1 MDDHSTQGVRT
12 SASAGA
18 GRDAPGQAGVIGIAL
33 AAVLTA
39 FLAQGS
45 WQWFAVYIGAT
56 LLAVIFTFYRL
67 PTWTPGLRSVYLRN
81 LAAYA
86 LVVGLCVA
94 ITLAPMLQ
102 RWAWLFPMPGTR
114 SRCIALGTYESI
126 RTEAALSNLADR
138 AGTALAHAQAV
149 QSHDAVAN
157 CLSATTTLWLP
168 VYAAGAA
175 LLAGLCAWS
184 IDRVR
189 VGNQAVASSRRPPGQ
204 G

>member
-1 MDDHSTQGVRT
+1 MDDHSTHGPRKA
-12 SASAGA
+12 ASPGA
-18 GRDAPGQAGVIGIAL
+18 APDAPGQAGVIGIAL

-67 PTWTPGLRSVYLRN
+67 PAWTPGLRSVYVRN
-81 LAAYA
+81 LVAYS

-94 ITLAPMLQ
+94 ITLAPMMQ

-114 SRCIALGTYESI
+114 SRCTALGVYESV
-126 RTEAALSNLADR
+126 RTEAALANLADR
-138 AGTALAHAQAV
+138 AGTSLAHAQAV

-168 VYAAGAA
+168 VYGAGAA
-175 LLAGLCAWS
+175 LLVGLGAWLV
-184 IDRVR
+184 DRVR
-189 VGNQAVASSRRPPGQ
+189 VRNGAAGPGRNAPVH